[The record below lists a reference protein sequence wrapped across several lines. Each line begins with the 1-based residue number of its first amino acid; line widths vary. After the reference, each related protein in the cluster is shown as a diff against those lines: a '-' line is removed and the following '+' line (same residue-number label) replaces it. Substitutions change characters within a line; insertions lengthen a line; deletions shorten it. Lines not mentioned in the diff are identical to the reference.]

1 MLEMSKYME
10 KADSEYYTSVALKL
24 LKQMIDKYS
33 VKDPKKSNGLLL
45 MGTYSKKRPYNT
57 CTEAG
62 VDECVIWGDYFY
74 MEALYRVLDPEWK
87 SYW

>member
-1 MLEMSKYME
+1 M
-10 KADSEYYTSVALKL
+10 ALKL

-45 MGTYSKKRPYNT
+45 MGAYSKKSPYNT